1 MSPVWVWWNSVNIKP
16 PSVRGRRTD
25 CQGHWSQISVYASIL
40 PSFITVGGNNAKLI
54 IQPLKKKER
63 RKTKQIY
70 STLSWDL
77 EAHLKGAS
85 LWGQKYF
92 YFSCFDLLSFHCY
105 RQRVCSCGE
114 RGSQKEVEKY
124 LKCLICCCTWNLVS
138 IIYIVRFST
147 VLCPVFLQWL
157 MCSITVIAQLELGKK
172 CSVSQLIEPST

>member
-54 IQPLKKKER
+54 IQPLKKKKR

-114 RGSQKEVEKY
+114 HGSQKEVEKY

-147 VLCPVFLQWL
+147 VLCPVFL
-157 MCSITVIAQLELGKK
+157 
-172 CSVSQLIEPST
+172 

>member
-54 IQPLKKKER
+54 IQPLKKKE
-63 RKTKQIY
+63 KKNET
-70 STLSWDL
+70 DL
-77 EAHLKGAS
+77 LHTELRLGGTS
-85 LWGQKYF
+85 EGQKYF

-114 RGSQKEVEKY
+114 HGSQKEVEKY

-147 VLCPVFLQWL
+147 VLCPVFL
-157 MCSITVIAQLELGKK
+157 
-172 CSVSQLIEPST
+172 